1 VGQQLTLANPNL
13 LSERATGWEV
23 GVQIAQPSRNSVL
36 RASYFWTE
44 VNRPITALTISTS
57 ATQTVNQRANLGQ
70 ILSRGIN
77 VDYQSQLLS
86 WMTVNAGYQFAQAT
100 VTRFDQKPSLVGN
113 WIPQVPQQMGTAQLR
128 FSRHKWGLLSLQ
140 GRASGRQYDDD
151 QNQFLLHS
159 FFRFDVY
166 GSRELGSNVE
176 VFAAAENLFDR
187 AIEVG
192 RTPILTLGTP
202 RVARVG
208 VRIHS
213 RR

>member
-1 VGQQLTLANPNL
+1 
-13 LSERATGWEV
+13 
-23 GVQIAQPSRNSVL
+23 
-36 RASYFWTE
+36 
-44 VNRPITALTISTS
+44 
-57 ATQTVNQRANLGQ
+57 
-70 ILSRGIN
+70 
-77 VDYQSQLLS
+77 
-86 WMTVNAGYQFAQAT
+86 

-113 WIPQVPQQMGTAQLR
+113 WIPQVPQQMGTAQIR
-128 FSRHKWGLLSLQ
+128 VFRQKWGLLSLQ

-151 QNQFLLHS
+151 QNQFVLHS

-166 GSRELGSNVE
+166 GSHQLGANVE

-187 AIEVG
+187 GIEVG

-208 VRIHS
+208 IRIHS

>member
-1 VGQQLTLANPNL
+1 
-13 LSERATGWEV
+13 
-23 GVQIAQPSRNSVL
+23 
-36 RASYFWTE
+36 
-44 VNRPITALTISTS
+44 VNRPITALTIATS
-57 ATQTVNQRANLGQ
+57 ATQIINQRSNLGQ
-70 ILSRGIN
+70 IRSRGIN

-86 WMTVNAGYQFAQAT
+86 WITVNAGYQFAQAT

-113 WIPQVPQQMGTAQLR
+113 WIPEVPQQMGTAQIR
-128 FSRHKWGLLSLQ
+128 FFRQKWGLLSLQ

-166 GSRELGSNVE
+166 ASRELGSNVE
-176 VFAAAENLFDR
+176 VFVAAENLFDR

-202 RVARVG
+202 RVARLG
-208 VRIHS
+208 LRIHS